1 MHAENLLINDGSDWE
16 AVEAVSESFPK
27 FDIVASLAFI
37 VKTVNSV
44 N

>member
-1 MHAENLLINDGSDWE
+1 MHAENLLINNGSDRE
-16 AVEAVSESFPK
+16 TVEAVSESFPK
-27 FDIVASLAFI
+27 FDIIASLAFI